1 MDAEIEVK
9 NPYRPGAGHR
19 PPHLAGRAKE
29 LAEFS
34 KLISQETILSNLML
48 TGLRGV
54 GKTVLLEEF
63 RPMAV
68 ARGWGWS
75 GTDLSE
81 SASVSEENMALR
93 IITDLSIVTSQLVI
107 GKRTVTALG
116 FTGTENIIEE
126 KLTFAG
132 LRHLYSIAP
141 GLHADKLQ
149 LVLQLAWEALKTSN
163 TKGVVFAYDE
173 AQLINDLR
181 GEKQYPLSLLLQV
194 FQYLQ
199 RKGIPFLLVLAGLPT
214 LLPKLVEARGYSERM
229 FHVIFLD
236 RLTADES
243 REAITRPIYDSRS
256 PVTFDTT
263 SVSTIVQISGG
274 YPYFLQ
280 FICREVF
287 DLFIRKVQAGEPASV
302 PVEEILRK
310 LDVDFFY
317 PRWARATD
325 RQRELLNLAAQLPNA
340 DSEFSVRELIEA
352 SKQGTTRSFSGS
364 QVTQMFSVLA
374 DSGLIY
380 KNRHGRYSF
389 AVPMLSGFIKRQ
401 QPDFAQSEKN
411 V

>member
-1 MDAEIEVK
+1 MNDNIEIK

-29 LAEFS
+29 LAEFG
-34 KLISQETILSNLML
+34 KLISQETILSNLVL

-63 RPMAV
+63 RPIAV
-68 ARGWGWS
+68 SRGWSWS

-93 IITDLSIVTSQLVI
+93 IITDLSIVTSQLII
-107 GKRTVTALG
+107 GKRTITG
-116 FTGTENIIEE
+116 FGFMGAEDIIEE
-126 KLTFAG
+126 RLTFAS
-132 LRHLYSIAP
+132 LQHLYAVAP

-163 TKGVVFAYDE
+163 IKGVVFAYDE

-181 GEKQYPLSLLLQV
+181 GDKQYPLSLLLQV

-236 RLTADES
+236 RLTDYES
-243 REAITRPIYDSRS
+243 REAITRPIFDSKS
-256 PVTFDTT
+256 PVTFDST
-263 SVSTIVQISGG
+263 SVSTIVRISGG

-287 DLFIRKVQAGEPASV
+287 DLFIRKLQAGERASV

-310 LDVDFFY
+310 LDVDFFF

-325 RQRELLNLAAQLPNA
+325 RQRELLTVAAGLPNA
-340 DSEFSVRELIEA
+340 DSEFSVRELTEG
-352 SKQGTTRSFSGS
+352 SKQVTTRSFSGS
-364 QVTQMFSVLA
+364 HVTQMLSVLA
-374 DSGLIY
+374 DNGLIY

-389 AVPMLSGFIKRQ
+389 SVPMLSSFIRRQ
-401 QPDFAQSEKN
+401 QPNSE
-411 V
+411 